1 MPSIL
6 CYSWVCGPDPSPVV
20 WAKLHTALDSV
31 LKPSHVRRLLGLAC
45 EDELA
50 LLYRAWIAPT
60 GQTNSYKPILT
71 RMYIKDP
78 RESRRPV
85 SHHESR
91 PMLVQLCHQQVV
103 VLGWGE
109 SVEMPKQQEKAVLHW
124 EALWHCGCVG
134 TTLSRR
140 HSRNGGSRGRS
151 ADEGRRVAAGPGAR
165 KLACQK
171 GGWGAVAIAT
181 WPMRM
186 QGSWTGTRGNVMA
199 TDMSLHDPRA
209 ARRPAHCAATEARP
223 GLPQRCQLPLGR

>member
-1 MPSIL
+1 MWAAATPQHSPVRPHGRPAPGCAGGSSAKVSLQCLQPARPPEPAVAGCVLPSIL

-78 RESRRPV
+78 RESSRPV

-171 GGWGAVAIAT
+171 GGGA
-181 WPMRM
+181 RL
-186 QGSWTGTRGNVMA
+186 QSR
-199 TDMSLHDPRA
+199 
-209 ARRPAHCAATEARP
+209 
-223 GLPQRCQLPLGR
+223 LGR